1 VEEIIKVN
9 PSFKVL
15 MSSGLLAGHSG
26 ADVAIAVERGFI
38 NKPFELNKP
47 LAMARKTIDED

>member
-15 MSSGLLAGHSG
+15 IANGLVTGHSG
-26 ADVAIAVERGFI
+26 ADVALAVERGFI